1 MASIRGA
8 VIYSFSARFAM
19 RFLGLGT
26 TMVVARLLTPE
37 EIGTYAIASAIVMV
51 MAEFRMLGAS
61 AYLIREPDIG
71 PEKVRATLGLTI
83 LISWTLGLS
92 ILISGFPVAD
102 FYQLP
107 PIAGIFAILSISFFM
122 APYISIPMTLLAREM
137 QFKAQFRVMLTSSV
151 ISATTTIS
159 LVIAG
164 WGFWS
169 LAIGQ
174 LATPLTQFLIFR
186 WRSPSSMQL
195 KPSLHQVK
203 PIIGFGILNSI
214 SLLIRKATVTV
225 PDLIIG
231 KLGTTGDVAMFSR
244 GLGFLEFVSQT
255 LVTGAQPV
263 AFPYLTKTRREGG
276 DMATA
281 YIQSSVLLGAVVI
294 PVLGVASLASL
305 PAIRLFFGDQWDA
318 AAPIASIL
326 AIWAIFRYS
335 HWFARDAL
343 MAMGREGLMVIREA
357 VPFAI
362 LVPMIIW
369 SYPEGLQAI
378 AKAFVVAGSVD
389 FILTSILLRYAIGLQ
404 VHRFLLAYWSNLVTV
419 VTCTGVTWLIDKQMP
434 LDIMPAWQAIGLLAL
449 IVPLVWIGTLAIC
462 RHPLYRE
469 IAKLL
474 VSRVKG

>member
-1 MASIRGA
+1 MISIRGA

-26 TMVVARLLTPE
+26 TMVVARMLTPE

-61 AYLIREPDIG
+61 AYLIRESEIG
-71 PEKVRATLGLTI
+71 PEKIRSTLGLTI
-83 LISWTLGLS
+83 LISWALGLG
-92 ILISGFPVAD
+92 ILFGGFPVAD

-107 PIAGIFAILSISFFM
+107 PIAGIFAILSISFFI
-122 APYISIPMTLLAREM
+122 APYISIPMALLAREM
-137 QFKAQFRVMLTSSV
+137 LFKAQFRVMLTSSV
-151 ISATTTIS
+151 IGAITTIS
-159 LVIAG
+159 LVLAG

-174 LATPLTQFLIFR
+174 LAPLLTQFLIFC
-186 WRSPSSMQL
+186 WRSPDTMQF
-195 KPSLHQVK
+195 KPSFHGMK
-203 PIIGFGILNSI
+203 PIMGFGILNSI

-244 GLGFLEFVSQT
+244 GLGFLEFVTQT

-276 DMATA
+276 NMAAA
-281 YIQSSVLLGAVVI
+281 YIQSSVLLGAVVV
-294 PVLGVASLASL
+294 PVLGVASLASQ

-335 HWFARDAL
+335 HWFAGDVL
-343 MAMGREGLMVIREA
+343 MAVGREGLMVIREA

-369 SYPEGLQAI
+369 SYPDGLTAI

-389 FILTSILLRYAIGLQ
+389 FILTSILLHYAIGLK
-404 VHRFLLAYWSNLVTV
+404 VHRFLLAYWSNLVTLV
-419 VTCTGVTWLIDKQMP
+419 VCTGVTWLVDKKVP
-434 LDIMPAWQAIGLLAL
+434 LDEMPAWQAIGILAL
-449 IVPLVWIGTLAIC
+449 IIPLVWLGTLAIC

-469 IAKLL
+469 IAK
-474 VSRVKG
+474 VIAGRVKG

>member
-8 VIYSFSARFAM
+8 VIFSFSARFAM

-71 PEKVRATLGLTI
+71 AEKIRSTLGLTI
-83 LISWTLGLS
+83 LISWALGLG
-92 ILISGFPVAD
+92 ILLGGFPVAD

-107 PIAGIFAILSISFFM
+107 PISGIFAILSISFFI

-137 QFKAQFRVMLTSSV
+137 SFKAQFRVLLISSV
-151 ISATTTIS
+151 MGAFVTVS
-159 LVIAG
+159 LVLAG

-174 LATPLTQFLIFR
+174 LASPLTQFLIFC
-186 WRSPSSMQL
+186 WRSPALMQF
-195 KPSLHQVK
+195 KPSFDGMR
-203 PIIGFGILNSI
+203 PIIGFGLLSSI
-214 SLLIRKATVTV
+214 SLLVRKATVTV

-231 KLGTTGDVAMFSR
+231 KVGTTGDVAMFSR

-263 AFPYLTKTRREGG
+263 AFPFLTKTRREGG
-276 DMATA
+276 DLAKA
-281 YIQSSVLLGAVVI
+281 YIQSSVMLGSVI
-294 PVLGVASLASL
+294 VPVLGVASLASQ
-305 PAIRLFFGDQWDA
+305 PAIQLFFGDQWDA

-326 AIWAIFRYS
+326 AIWAILRYS

-343 MAMGREGLMVIREA
+343 MAVGREGLMVIREII
-357 VPFAI
+357 PFAI
-362 LVPMIIW
+362 LVPLIIA
-369 SYPEGLQAI
+369 SYPGGLQAI
-378 AKAFVVAGSVD
+378 AKSFVVVGIVD
-389 FILTSILLRYAIGLQ
+389 FILTCILLNYAIGLQ
-404 VHRFLLAYWSNLVTV
+404 VHRFFLAYWSNLLTLG
-419 VTCTGVTWLIDKQMP
+419 TCTGATWLIDKQIP
-434 LDIMPAWQAIGLLAL
+434 LDSIPAWQAIGLLAL
-449 IVPLVWIGTLAIC
+449 IIPLIWIGSLAMC
-462 RHPLYRE
+462 KHPLYRE
-469 IAKLL
+469 IAKMIVDRL
-474 VSRVKG
+474 KG